1 MSGQFMLGA
10 TNLCLEAVQFIQLWF
25 HCITGVMEDLCV
37 AVKKMTL
44 RPYDSDFM
52 EYQYRQFEAEVN
64 ILTG

>member
-1 MSGQFMLGA
+1 MYKLQ
-10 TNLCLEAVQFIQLWF
+10 QLLKE
-25 HCITGVMEDLCV
+25 HVSLNIIEGVIDDCCV